1 VSTEVKT
8 FFSDCATIFAMVATK
23 VQHRNQTLGSC
34 LLVSGKLFTQSFF
47 FTHFRAARFSC
58 GEGSQVQQP

>member
-23 VQHRNQTLGSC
+23 V
-34 LLVSGKLFTQSFF
+34 
-47 FTHFRAARFSC
+47 
-58 GEGSQVQQP
+58 